1 MFEYRVEVLR
11 VVDGDTLECE
21 IDCGFKIAL
30 TEHVR
35 LFGIDTPE
43 VYGPHAVPEGKL
55 ASAFTRTW
63 VSDRQ
68 GEGKQLWIRSDRYDE
83 REKYGRILATLFCEG
98 EEISLNTA
106 LMEAGHAKPMRFL
119 DDRSSN

>member
-35 LFGIDTPE
+35 LYGVDTPE
-43 VYGPHAVPEGKL
+43 VFGPHAVPEGKL
-55 ASAFTRTW
+55 ASAFTRAW
-63 VSDRQ
+63 VNDRL
-68 GEGKQLWIRSDRYDE
+68 GKQLWIRSNRYDE

-98 EEISLNTA
+98 EETSLNAA
-106 LMEAGHAKPMRFL
+106 LLKAGHAKPMVY
-119 DDRSSN
+119 